1 MWTAAHMAV
10 KDLRLLAR
18 DRVALFWAFGFPV
31 LFALFFG
38 AVMRG
43 GVDEEASPARLMFV
57 DEANTPAARALRQR
71 LSAAEGV
78 SVEDAEFEAAEREVR
93 RGAALALLRVPLG
106 YGAGAP
112 GSSAQVEF
120 AADPSRRGDAE
131 LVRGTVTPLLALPEV
146 AAKRPSPLVVRE
158 LALESAA
165 PANGWTL
172 VLPAALLWGLMG
184 CAAAF
189 AVSMVAERT
198 RGTLV
203 RLRASPIRRRTILAG
218 KALACVM
225 ACVADAAVL
234 LVLARFTLDVSPVSL
249 AGLVIALASVV
260 CCFAGITMALAVTG
274 KTEQAVAGA
283 GWSTLIVMAMLGGGM
298 VPLSAMPAW
307 LGSVSDVSPV
317 KWGIVALERA
327 IWRGFTWTELFIP
340 CAVLVGVGAVAY
352 AVGAILFARAPT

>member
-1 MWTAAHMAV
+1 MWTAIHIAV

-18 DRVALFWAFGFPV
+18 DRVAVFWAFGFPV

-43 GVDEEASPARLMFV
+43 GVDDESSPVRLMFV
-57 DEANTPAARALRQR
+57 DDADTPAAQALRER
-71 LSAAEGV
+71 LSATETV
-78 SVEDAEFEAAEREVR
+78 QVEDAELEQAERDVR
-93 RGAALALLRVPLG
+93 RGSALALLHVPEG
-106 YGAGAP
+106 YGAGPA
-112 GSSAQVEF
+112 GALSQVEF

-131 LVRGTVTPLLALPEV
+131 LVRGTIAPLLAPIEN
-146 AAKRPSPLVVRE
+146 AAKRPSLLVDRE
-158 LALESAA
+158 LDLETAA
-165 PANGWTL
+165 PANGWML

-198 RGTLV
+198 RGTLI
-203 RLRASPIRRRTILAG
+203 RLHASPVRRGTILAG
-218 KALACVM
+218 KALACFL

-234 LVLARFTLDVSPVSL
+234 LLLARFTLDVSPVSM

-298 VPLSAMPAW
+298 VPLSAMPEW
-307 LGSVSDVSPV
+307 LVSVSDVSPV
-317 KWGIVALERA
+317 KWGIVALERT
-327 IWRGFTWTELFIP
+327 IWRGFTWTDLLVP
-340 CAVLVGVGAVAY
+340 CAVLVGVGAAAY